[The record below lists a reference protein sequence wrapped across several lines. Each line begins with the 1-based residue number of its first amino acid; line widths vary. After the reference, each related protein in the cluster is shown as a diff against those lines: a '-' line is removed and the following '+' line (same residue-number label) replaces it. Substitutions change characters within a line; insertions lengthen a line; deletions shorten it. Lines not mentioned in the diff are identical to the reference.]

1 MNKRKSYRSSSRS
14 ISDLKAHL
22 VLTTKYRR
30 KAISGAMLQRLNEII
45 QDLSAKWGVEV
56 VEVNGEPDHL
66 HLLFGYYPQLQLS
79 KYINNL
85 KTVSSRMLRQ
95 EFETE
100 LWAIYKDKPVLW
112 NNSYFIASCGGV
124 TVEQLKEYV
133 KSQDNP
139 ID

>member
-30 KAISGAMLQRLNEII
+30 KAISASMLQRLNEII
-45 QDLSAKWGVEV
+45 HELSAKWGVEV
-56 VEVNGEPDHL
+56 VEINGESDHL